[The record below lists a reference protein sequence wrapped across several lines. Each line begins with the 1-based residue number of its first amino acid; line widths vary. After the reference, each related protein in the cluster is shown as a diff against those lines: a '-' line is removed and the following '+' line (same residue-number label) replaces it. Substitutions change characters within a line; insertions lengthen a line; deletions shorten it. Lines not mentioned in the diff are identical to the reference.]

1 VWLAPTAFI
10 AYRIGRE
17 WCRALVGR
25 LSSTATSGCGSRIK
39 IDECA
44 PSGNYRP
51 LTDDPAVTLIAIAD

>member
-1 VWLAPTAFI
+1 LGGYHNRNI
-10 AYRIGRE
+10 
-17 WCRALVGR
+17 
-25 LSSTATSGCGSRIK
+25 GCGSRIK